1 MSAATGNNAGAG
13 FLPVAGAGV
22 PAVAGDRA
30 VAVVP
35 AVAGMSAVASFLVVA
50 GVTVVISSRIFCFF
64 LRYRN
69 YLSFLFFL
77 TRNRS
82 IR

>member
-1 MSAATGNNAGAG
+1 
-13 FLPVAGAGV
+13 
-22 PAVAGDRA
+22 
-30 VAVVP
+30 
-35 AVAGMSAVASFLVVA
+35 MSAVASFLVVA